1 MKCARCN
8 RELSRPALVIGSQ
21 SIGPKCAELMGLTQQ
36 RVLTI
41 RVPLVQH
48 DQQQELFDDNETH
61 AGAVDG
67 TTKKEQFH

>member
-21 SIGPKCAELMGLTQQ
+21 SIGPKCAELMGLMAKKRRAVKQS
-36 RVLTI
+36 LTT
-41 RVPLVQH
+41 QH

-61 AGAVDG
+61 AGAVDV
-67 TTKKEQFH
+67 